1 MAQPKGRSAV
11 TSSVPAPIGGWN
23 ARDSLAQMSPLD
35 AVILNNFYPTPTDVQ
50 LRLGWSQSS
59 LLTTTTTAK
68 TISSIT
74 FVGTLATL
82 TTATVHGLTTGNQ
95 VVISGASPSAYN
107 GTYTITVTSTTKF
120 TYVMASTPAT
130 NATTVGTYAVQIT
143 TQVNSLMNYAG
154 ASVQTLFAA
163 SGTIIYNANS
173 ALATESLT
181 GLSNDKFQ
189 YVNTSTP
196 GGNFLSAVNGAD
208 PALIYNGTNWLKVAN
223 TDSNYAIS
231 SITRVGTLAT
241 LTTAAS
247 HGLSTGNQVTIS
259 GANPT
264 AYNGTYIITVTG
276 LATFTYVMAT
286 TPASSATTVGSYAV
300 QLYIT
305 GVNSANLIHVNL
317 FKNRLFYTQKDS
329 LKVWYLP
336 VNAIGGAAEQLD
348 FGGIARNGGYIQAMA
363 TWTLDAGQGADDY
376 AVFITN
382 MGEVI
387 VYNGTDPANAE
398 TWALKGVWQL
408 GYVYNRRC
416 FFKWSGDVLLLTQD
430 GLVPLA
436 SALQSSRLDPRVNLT
451 DKIFYAISQA
461 ASLYSGNF
469 GWQVMYFASP
479 NMLLINVPT
488 NSGTQQ
494 FVMHT
499 ITKAWGQF
507 TGINANCFEMN
518 GDQLYFG
525 GLGLVGKYFD
535 GYSDNGTNI
544 NASVQQAYSY
554 FDAPG
559 QLKRFT
565 LVRPILQTDN
575 GAPSVLCGINV
586 DFDYQNQLGTVTF
599 NPSATSLGV
608 WDGAIWDVSSWGGNL
623 SLNKI
628 WQSVSGLG
636 FSGGMNMSMAS
647 QGIDVHWAS
656 TDYVMEKGGIL

>member
-59 LLTTTTTAK
+59 LLTTTTTAN

-74 FVGTLATL
+74 FVDTLATL

-107 GTYTITVTSTTKF
+107 GTYAVTVTSTTAF

-181 GLSNDKFQ
+181 NLSNDKFQ

-247 HGLSTGNQVTIS
+247 HGLSTGNQVTIT
-259 GANPT
+259 GASPA

-387 VYNGTDPANAE
+387 VYNGTDPADAA

-436 SALQSSRLDPRVNLT
+436 SALQSSRLDPRINLT

-488 NSGTQQ
+488 NAGTQQ

-499 ITKAWGQF
+499 ITKSWGQF

-608 WDGAIWDVSSWGGNL
+608 WDGAIWDTSSWGGNL